1 MPLGDLRSPQREEI
15 MKYLVNWNERPQ
27 GSAIEYENVQKRIL
41 KIFRHWQ
48 IPSEVKVHA
57 FVARVG
63 EWGGSMLIEADDPL
77 VVHKMCS
84 TFPAFQF
91 DVHQVIDVQDAVR
104 VEMEAIKWR
113 DELPS

>member
-1 MPLGDLRSPQREEI
+1 
-15 MKYLVNWNERPQ
+15 
-27 GSAIEYENVQKRIL
+27 
-41 KIFRHWQ
+41 
-48 IPSEVKVHA
+48 
-57 FVARVG
+57 
-63 EWGGSMLIEADDPL
+63 MLLEADDPL

-104 VEMEAIKWR
+104 VEMEAITWR